1 MTGRVMDIGFI
12 PERRIERA
20 ANQLLAEFGQRF
32 SPVADPAVPVEG
44 ILESFLDWTLEFD
57 DLVTLHNLPDALGA
71 IYLRSRR
78 VVIDMSLDPT
88 EHPNMEGR
96 YHFTLAHE
104 IGHIRLHQ
112 PVLDVAGPNQ
122 TPQGEII
129 LCRDTGRTKKPQMEW
144 QADRFASY
152 LLMPADM
159 VRAAWVELTDDGA
172 PICTADTYGAI
183 HAAMLGQEMAS
194 IFHVSGDAMRI
205 RLETMSLLVKTEAIQ
220 ASPVLS
226 V

>member
-1 MTGRVMDIGFI
+1 MDFGFI

-20 ANQLLAEFGQRF
+20 ASQLLAEFGQRF
-32 SPVADPAVPVEG
+32 NPVMEPAVPMEG
-44 ILESFLDWTLEFD
+44 ILESLLGWTLEFD
-57 DLVTLHNLPDALGA
+57 DLVTRHNLPDALGA

-78 VVIDMSLDPT
+78 VVIDTSLDPT

-96 YHFTLAHE
+96 YHFTVAHE

-112 PVLDVAGPNQ
+112 PALDAAPDQ
-122 TPQGEII
+122 PPQGEII
-129 LCRDTGRTKKPQMEW
+129 LCRDTGRTRKPPMEW

-159 VRAAWVELTDDGA
+159 VRAAWSELTGDNA
-172 PICTADTYGAI
+172 PVNTADAYGAVT
-183 HAAMLGQEMAS
+183 ANLVGQEMAGR
-194 IFHVSGDAMRI
+194 FHVSGDAMRI
-205 RLETMSLLVKTEAIQ
+205 RLETMKLLLKTEAMQ
-220 ASPVLS
+220 GSPVSS